1 MFGNGCGRDE
11 EFRLKLRFE
20 RCPVAADYAVAGD
33 NGLENT
39 AVVVGLVSE
48 FRWKDNI
55 TALVADQIFVVWR
68 NQKKLAAAETSGAAV
83 IGEEKVTAIPS
94 LFADIIFLEFYS
106 PSAVADV
113 QAGPPHKIL
122 QGGGLA
128 ATEESAGEHHKC
140 LIPVSSAWEWTSFF

>member
-1 MFGNGCGRDE
+1 MFGNGCGRNE

-20 RCPVAADYAVAGD
+20 RCPVAADYAVAGYD
-33 NGLENT
+33 RLEDA
-39 AVVVGLVSE
+39 AVVVGLVAV
-48 FRWKDNI
+48 FRGKDNI

-68 NQKKLAAAETSGAAV
+68 NQKKLAAAEASGAAV

-94 LFADIIFLEFYS
+94 LFADIVFLEFYS

-122 QGGGLA
+122 QGGRLS
-128 ATEESAGEHHKC
+128 ATEVFAGEHHKC
-140 LIPVSSAWEWTSFF
+140 LIPVSSAWAWTSFF

>member
-1 MFGNGCGRDE
+1 MFGNGCGRVE
-11 EFRLKLRFE
+11 EGGLIAWFE
-20 RCPVAADYAVAGD
+20 WRPVAADYAVVGD
-33 NGLENT
+33 DRLEDA
-39 AVVVGLVSE
+39 AVVVGLVAV

-94 LFADIIFLEFYS
+94 LFADIVFLEFYS

-113 QAGPPHKIL
+113 QA
-122 QGGGLA
+122 
-128 ATEESAGEHHKC
+128 
-140 LIPVSSAWEWTSFF
+140 